1 MYSFL
6 LSPLFLN
13 WKIKSFLVGCWIF
26 CKRAF
31 FLLAFVWFLGL
42 ESGRFYAAQSN
53 NTYLLLMR
61 VAAMTRPSIIGLAV
75 SVLLPFLITIG
86 SVYFARPSIIY
97 ILAFLWAE
105 LFGYSS
111 ACLQLM
117 FGSAGWLIRLLLFF
131 TDGWAILLLLW
142 IWLRWIGGGARQ
154 AIREITFC
162 GILCSVVW
170 IIDYFVVSPFLGML
184 I

>member
-1 MYSFL
+1 M
-6 LSPLFLN
+6 
-13 WKIKSFLVGCWIF
+13 
-26 CKRAF
+26 
-31 FLLAFVWFLGL
+31 LAFVWFLGL

-117 FGSAGWLIRLLLFF
+117 FGSAGWLIRFLLLFTQCF
-131 TDGWAILLLLW
+131 TAPLLC
-142 IWLRWIGGGARQ
+142 WLMIRYIGGIKHSFLRDSLIAVSIALTIG
-154 AIREITFC
+154 T
-162 GILCSVVW
+162 
-170 IIDYFVVSPFLGML
+170 IDYFIISPFLTAL
-184 I
+184 IL

>member
-1 MYSFL
+1 M
-6 LSPLFLN
+6 
-13 WKIKSFLVGCWIF
+13 
-26 CKRAF
+26 
-31 FLLAFVWFLGL
+31 LAFVWFLGL
-42 ESGRFYAAQSN
+42 ESGRLYATQTS

-117 FGSAGWLIRLLLFF
+117 FGSAGWLIRFLLLFTQCF
-131 TDGWAILLLLW
+131 TAPLLC
-142 IWLRWIGGGARQ
+142 WLMIRYIGGIKPSFLRDSLIAVSIALTIG
-154 AIREITFC
+154 T
-162 GILCSVVW
+162 
-170 IIDYFVVSPFLGML
+170 IDYFIISPFLTAL
-184 I
+184 IL

>member
-1 MYSFL
+1 M
-6 LSPLFLN
+6 
-13 WKIKSFLVGCWIF
+13 
-26 CKRAF
+26 
-31 FLLAFVWFLGL
+31 LAFVWFLGL
-42 ESGRFYAAQSN
+42 ESGRLYAAQTS

-117 FGSAGWLIRLLLFF
+117 FGSAGWLIRFLLLFTQCF
-131 TDGWAILLLLW
+131 TAPLLC
-142 IWLRWIGGGARQ
+142 WLMIRYIGGIKPSFLRDSLIAVSIALTIG
-154 AIREITFC
+154 T
-162 GILCSVVW
+162 
-170 IIDYFVVSPFLGML
+170 IDYFIISPFLTAL
-184 I
+184 IL